1 MRDYTADEAR
11 IIVKEMTDMLCLEM
25 VERNSVTD
33 SVTVSVRYSARYE
46 DPPTKGTAH
55 LERKTN
61 ADSLI
66 IPKVVKAYDKCVLP
80 DRPVRGIIISCN
92 NLTEDTGIYQTSLF
106 DGMNGMSP
114 EKNRS
119 IQKAVI
125 DIKKRFG
132 KNAIIKGISFEEA
145 ATGRERN
152 RQIGGHKDGE

>member
-1 MRDYTADEAR
+1 
-11 IIVKEMTDMLCLEM
+11 MLF
-25 VERNSVTD
+25 RS
-33 SVTVSVRYSARYE
+33 
-46 DPPTKGTAH
+46 
-55 LERKTN
+55 
-61 ADSLI
+61 
-66 IPKVVKAYDKCVLP
+66 
-80 DRPVRGIIISCN
+80 
-92 NLTEDTGIYQTSLF
+92 YQTSLF

-125 DIKKRFG
+125 DIKKKFG